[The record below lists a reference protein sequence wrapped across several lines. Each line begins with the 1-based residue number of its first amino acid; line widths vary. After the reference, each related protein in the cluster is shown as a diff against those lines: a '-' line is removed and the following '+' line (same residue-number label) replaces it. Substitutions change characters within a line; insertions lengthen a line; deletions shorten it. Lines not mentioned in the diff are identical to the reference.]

1 MGLLFA
7 GATVLAGGLFVGER
21 DLVAL
26 GVLLLA
32 LPLLSGLTLLGA
44 FRGIGHGR
52 ALRPARAPVGS
63 EAEVAVRIA
72 NTGAL
77 RPLGGVLAEDLLP
90 PALGEPP
97 RFRIGLLAPGRD
109 RDLAYRVRV
118 SARGLYQVGPVRV
131 TLGDPLGCFRAV
143 RDLGAPAVLMATPE
157 VLPLGG
163 GGSPAGAAEPGGSP
177 ARAMAASGE
186 DDPVPRPYRS
196 GDELRRVHWRST
208 ARHGELMVRREEA
221 RHDGG
226 AAVLV
231 DLRAAAHTGSGPES
245 TLETAVSAAAS
256 VAVHLSGQGRR
267 VRLLTDGGEPGVPAA
282 GPAGVVEALALAPA
296 SARSGLAA
304 GAEPLRTAGSGPV
317 VAVLG
322 ALGPADLEAL
332 SSAARG
338 AAGPRT
344 AVLCT
349 DRPAGAEGAAAA
361 LTAAGW
367 HVLVIGRPSDLPAA
381 WGTPA
386 RGAPAPGGPR

>member
-1 MGLLFA
+1 VGLLFA
-7 GATVLAGGLFVGER
+7 GATVLAGGFLVGER

-26 GVLLLA
+26 GVLLVA
-32 LPLLSGLTLLGA
+32 LPLLSGLSLLGA

-52 ALRPARAPVGS
+52 ALHPARTPVGS
-63 EAEVAVRIA
+63 EAEVAVRIG
-72 NTGAL
+72 NTGSV

-97 RFRIGLLAPGRD
+97 RFRVGLLAPGRD
-109 RDLAYRVRV
+109 RDLAYRVRA
-118 SARGLYQVGPVRV
+118 SARGLYPVGPLRV

-143 RDLGAPAVLMATPE
+143 RDLGAPAALMVTPE
-157 VLPLGG
+157 VVPLGG
-163 GGSPAGAAEPGGSP
+163 GASSAGAAELGGSP

-256 VAVHLSGQGRR
+256 IAVHLAGQGRR
-267 VRLLTDGGEPGVPAA
+267 VRLLTDGGEAGVPAA

-296 SARSGLAA
+296 SQRTGLAA

-322 ALGPADLEAL
+322 SLDPADLEVLA
-332 SSAARG
+332 SVARG
-338 AAGPRT
+338 ATGPRT

-349 DRPAGAEGAAAA
+349 GRPAEAQGAAAA
-361 LTAAGW
+361 LAAAGW
-367 HVLVIGRPSDLPAA
+367 RALVIGRPSELPAA
-381 WGTPA
+381 WGSPV
-386 RGAPAPGGPR
+386 RGAPTAGGLR